1 MFPNGAYPPGTV
13 SPADYLVKEPLPMEK
28 STDAAHQPATD
39 PGEAMVMQPL
49 PASTLQRTNLADQLY
64 ELLEKRILSG
74 EIEPGTKLS
83 EENVAVACG
92 VSRSPAREAITR
104 LERIGLAT
112 RAGARD
118 RMVATPTEEMIRD
131 IFEVW
136 WILDAGRTYLASLNA
151 APTTHR
157 RLYELLNRME
167 TESGN
172 QDSNELTAVSQEF
185 HALLKSGCSNQ
196 ILTCII
202 RDYGKYIEWFTHLY
216 HEHPDPSETSRTE
229 HRQIVDAFVR
239 KDLSALTEL
248 IRKHI
253 LRHRD
258 LIVERFVR
266 ARGDGGSMEDDA

>member
-1 MFPNGAYPPGTV
+1 
-13 SPADYLVKEPLPMEK
+13 
-28 STDAAHQPATD
+28 
-39 PGEAMVMQPL
+39 MVMQL
-49 PASTLQRTNLADQLY
+49 ISDSALQRKNLADQLY
-64 ELLEKRILSG
+64 ELLEQRILSG

-112 RAGARD
+112 RTGARD
-118 RMVATPTEEMIRD
+118 RVVAVPTEEMIRD

-151 APTTHR
+151 TPATHR

-167 TESGN
+167 MESEN
-172 QDSNELTAVSQEF
+172 RDPSELTAVSQEF
-185 HALLKSGCSNQ
+185 HSLLKSGCSNQ
-196 ILTCII
+196 ILPCII
-202 RDYGKYIEWFTHLY
+202 EDYGKYIEWFTRLY
-216 HEHPDPSETSRTE
+216 HEHSDPSETSRKE

-239 KDLSALTEL
+239 KDLSSLTEL

-258 LIVERFVR
+258 LIVERFSR
-266 ARGDGGSMEDDA
+266 TSRSSATLAGGA